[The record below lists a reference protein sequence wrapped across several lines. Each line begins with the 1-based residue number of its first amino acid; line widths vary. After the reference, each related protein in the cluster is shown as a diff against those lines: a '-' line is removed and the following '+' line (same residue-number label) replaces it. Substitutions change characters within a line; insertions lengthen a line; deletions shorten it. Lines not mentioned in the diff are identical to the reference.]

1 MVKGDER
8 VGRPVVRGLRI
19 WAMTTVALTLLG
31 PPAGLLWAAIAP
43 SVRYLLLDGALVLA
57 DPETEALIAGDGR
70 YALIT
75 GAAGALCGVLAYLAG
90 GRDNDVPL
98 LLGLGTGGLAA
109 ALLAW
114 WVGHR
119 IGLAGFEES
128 VRAATGRAVEGP
140 ADLHAVGVVVFWPLL
155 AVAAYG
161 LLESALARL
170 APRDRGQH
178 GPGEPD
184 QVGGGELDLQATPAR
199 GDQNRVEP

>member
-1 MVKGDER
+1 
-8 VGRPVVRGLRI
+8 VRGLRI
-19 WAMTTVALTLLG
+19 WALTTAALALLG
-31 PPAGLLWAAIAP
+31 PPAGLLWAAVAP
-43 SVRYLLLDGALVLA
+43 PVRYLMLDGRIVLA
-57 DPETEALIAGDGR
+57 DPETQALIAGDGR

-75 GAAGALCGVLAYLAG
+75 GVAGALCGALAYLAG

-114 WVGHR
+114 LVGHR
-119 IGLAGFEES
+119 IGPAGFEGS
-128 VRAATGRAVEGP
+128 VRAAAGRAVEGP

-155 AVAAYG
+155 AVAVYA
-161 LLESALARL
+161 LLEAVVARL

-184 QVGGGELDLQATPAR
+184 QVGGGQLDLQAAPAS